1 MFYNPVYEK
10 DITTAVL
17 RRLRNARKWLFG
29 NSKKDINRLV
39 EQARAYAASNYISPY
54 QPGAQQ
60 DDSSS
65 FGADAPEADPTL
77 AVRTKDREQCSHE
90 GR

>member
-1 MFYNPVYEK
+1 MLE
-10 DITTAVL
+10 
-17 RRLRNARKWLFG
+17 WLFW
-29 NSKKDINRLV
+29 NSKKSDINRLV

-54 QPGAQQ
+54 QPCAQQ

-77 AVRTKDREQCSHE
+77 AVRTKDRKQCSHE